1 MLNFMDRS
9 TIYLLHQKGWTNV
22 EIADFLGH
30 HRDTIA
36 RVLREPLDQQPA
48 KRLRT
53 SSVAVFDAQ
62 IRSWLEQH
70 LSVQRM
76 LDLARSDP
84 DHPYRGKDA
93 AFYDYVRPI
102 KRARKLT
109 PDAVPIRFEGLPG
122 ELLQIDWGEVRRF
135 PFTRPDLIGQTRYF
149 FAARLKY
156 SRFMFVRFT
165 SDMRE
170 ETLLRCLIAC
180 FVQLGGIPWVV
191 SSDNMKTITL
201 GRDSAR
207 EPIWHPAWQQCAV
220 EFGFHPAVCT
230 PSAPNQKGAVE
241 NLVKFVKGNFLAGRT
256 FYDDAELEHER
267 ALWIHQVNEVRPSD
281 ATEQIPRVLLTTEQP
296 KFGSL
301 PSVAADYG
309 LFDTVKVSRESMVAL
324 ATNRYS
330 VPAHLVG
337 LVLTVRIYAARIELF
352 HGPTLVATHPR
363 QFGRNT
369 RVVIPEHFEAVF
381 ARKPRARIMV
391 YRDWLVSLSGS
402 VAEYI
407 SLLCRK
413 RYAEME
419 DQIAALYALAQ
430 QAGRDEFLAAV
441 ELAAEQQTIGA
452 EYVRALI
459 ERPRPR
465 PARPTPSD
473 DLLLRLADV
482 PPQRA
487 VERELAHYEQY
498 VANRELTGAAVG
510 GAA

>member
-1 MLNFMDRS
+1 MDRS

-48 KRLRT
+48 KRQRT
-53 SSVAVFDAQ
+53 SSVALFDAQ
-62 IRSWLEQH
+62 IRTWLEQH

-122 ELLQIDWGEVRRF
+122 ELLQIDWGEVRQF
-135 PFTRPDLIGQTRYF
+135 PFTHPDLKGQTRYF

-165 SDMRE
+165 TEMRE

-180 FVQLGGIPWVV
+180 FVHLDGVPWVV
-191 SSDNMKTITL
+191 TSDNMKTITL
-201 GRDSAR
+201 GRDSANQ
-207 EPIWHPAWQQCAV
+207 PIWQPAFQQCAL

-230 PSAPNQKGAVE
+230 PAAANQKGAVE

-256 FYDDAELEHER
+256 FYDDAELEVER
-267 ALWIHQVNEVRPSD
+267 ALWIEQVNEVRPSD
-281 ATEQIPRVLLTTEQP
+281 ATEQIPRVLLVTEQP
-296 KFGSL
+296 KFGPL
-301 PSVAADYG
+301 PAQAHDYG
-309 LFDTVKVSRESMVAL
+309 FFDSVKVSRESMVAL

-337 LVLTVRIYAARIELF
+337 LTLTARIYASRLELF

-363 QFGRNT
+363 HFGRNV
-369 RVVIPEHFEAVF
+369 RVVVPEHFEAVF

-391 YRDWLVSLSGS
+391 YRDWLVRLS
-402 VAEYI
+402 AAAADYI
-407 SLLCRK
+407 SVLCRK
-413 RYAEME
+413 RYAEM
-419 DQIAALYALAQ
+419 DSQITALYALAQ
-430 QAGRDEFLAAV
+430 QSGREEFLAAL
-441 ELAAEQQTIGA
+441 ELSAHQQAIGA
-452 EYVRALI
+452 EYVNALLAQ
-459 ERPRPR
+459 PRPR
-465 PARPTPSD
+465 PARQLTD
-473 DLLLRLADV
+473 GDLLLRLAEV
-482 PPQRA
+482 PAQQA
-487 VERELAHYEQY
+487 VERDLAHYEQY
-498 VANRELTGAAVG
+498 VANRDLLSTAALG
-510 GAA
+510 GAR